1 MIGIGVQAEEIPNNE
16 IWYTS
21 MDGNIVKPYNQEF
34 GGAIIISNSYKNGK
48 GIITFDRDVTSIGY
62 KAFWDCE
69 SLTSITIPNS
79 VTSIGDYAFWDCSCL
94 TSITI
99 PNSVTSIG
107 SEAFSG
113 CSGLTSIY
121 VYWNQ
126 PLSINSSVYS
136 RVDLSKVTLHVP
148 SGTKSKYQSADVWK
162 EFGTIKEFDIPITSI
177 SLDKTSASI
186 HPDESITLFA
196 TISPENA
203 TNTTISWKSSD
214 TNIATVSNG
223 IVTGINVGKA
233 TITATTTDDTDLS
246 TSCEIIVTPILTK
259 SISLN
264 KSTAEMLVDDNLTLS
279 ATITPSNATNK
290 NVEWSSSDNSIATVD
305 NGIVKAIKVGTVTI
319 TAKTMDG
326 SDLSA
331 SCTITVMPKVATS
344 ISLNET
350 AKDIQIGNTL
360 QLVST
365 ILPSDIANK
374 TVEWLTSDA
383 SVATVD
389 ENGLVTA
396 IKPGVATIT
405 AKTTDGSD
413 LSASCTITV
422 KGILV
427 NTLSL
432 NTGSAEL
439 VIGESISLVPIVL
452 PDNATNQKLEWSSS
466 DDGVA
471 KVSDGI
477 VTAVSQGDAVI
488 TAKTTD
494 GSNLSATCNIKVV
507 PIYVSSVSLS
517 KTSIDLLVEENATI
531 TATVYPSNASNPAL
545 VWSSSNENAATVDD
559 GKVTAIGEGTAT
571 ITARTVDGSDLSA
584 CCTVNVSR
592 HSQSITWNQD
602 LSNLMYGSELITLQ
616 AASSSGLPVSY
627 KSSDDNVAIIFDM
640 GNAIYLNPG
649 IAGTAIITA
658 RQEGNN
664 YYAPAEMTKV
674 ANVVQPDNVNGVHAV
689 NGRYTVYTA
698 TGTRIGT
705 YNESEFR
712 KLIDSHKLSGGL
724 YIINGEKTI
733 IK

>member
-1 MIGIGVQAEEIPNNE
+1 MKTIKLIICISLLWMIGIGVHAEEIPNNE

-21 MDGNIVKPYNQEF
+21 SDGKVVTPNKSDAF
-34 GGAIIISNSYKNGK
+34 GASIISKTYSNGK
-48 GIITFDRDVTSIGY
+48 GVIVFDNSVTSIGDYAFSGYSGLTSITIPNSVTSIGY
-62 KAFWDCE
+62 CAFYHCSGLTSITIPNSVTSIGSCAFEGCSGLTSITIPNSVTSIGSHAFSGCSGLTSITIPNSVTSIGDKAFYRC
-69 SLTSITIPNS
+69 SGLTSITIPNS
-79 VTSIGDYAFWDCSCL
+79 VTSIGDYAFDGCSGLTSINIPNSVTSIGYCAFYYCSGL

-107 SEAFSG
+107 SGAFSY

-246 TSCEIIVTPILTK
+246 TSCEIIVTPIPILTK

-290 NVEWSSSDNSIATVD
+290 DVEWSSSDNSIATVD

-319 TAKTMDG
+319 TAKT
-326 SDLSA
+326 
-331 SCTITVMPKVATS
+331 
-344 ISLNET
+344 
-350 AKDIQIGNTL
+350 
-360 QLVST
+360 
-365 ILPSDIANK
+365 
-374 TVEWLTSDA
+374 
-383 SVATVD
+383 
-389 ENGLVTA
+389 
-396 IKPGVATIT
+396 
-405 AKTTDGSD
+405 
-413 LSASCTITV
+413 
-422 KGILV
+422 
-427 NTLSL
+427 
-432 NTGSAEL
+432 
-439 VIGESISLVPIVL
+439 
-452 PDNATNQKLEWSSS
+452 
-466 DDGVA
+466 
-471 KVSDGI
+471 
-477 VTAVSQGDAVI
+477 
-488 TAKTTD
+488 TD

-507 PIYVSSVSLS
+507 PISIYVSSVSLS

-531 TATVYPSNASNPAL
+531 TATVYPDNASNPTLA
-545 VWSSSNENAATVDD
+545 WSSSDENVATVDG
-559 GKVTAIGEGTAT
+559 GKVTATGEGTAT

-584 CCTVNVSR
+584 TCTVNVSR

-602 LSNLMYGSELITLQ
+602 LSNLTYGSELITLQ
-616 AASSSGLPVSY
+616 ATSSSGLPVSY

-664 YYAPAEMTKV
+664 YYAPAEMTK
-674 ANVVQPDNVNGVHAV
+674 
-689 NGRYTVYTA
+689 
-698 TGTRIGT
+698 
-705 YNESEFR
+705 
-712 KLIDSHKLSGGL
+712 
-724 YIINGEKTI
+724 
-733 IK
+733 